1 MSRLSGVYDVVP
13 IYNVSKIGQN
23 NKVVYYYKDSA
34 GETDST
40 CSSRRE
46 CHLIEKTCVGLL

>member
-1 MSRLSGVYDVVP
+1 MNRFSVVYDVVP
-13 IYNVSKIGQN
+13 IYNVSRIGQN

-34 GETDST
+34 GETGST

-46 CHLIEKTCVGLL
+46 CHLIEKTWVGLL